1 MFTNAAASLA
11 PLSKGKFLNHGR
23 WKSRVSG
30 RPISSGMLPS
40 STMAEEILTP
50 GEDQVRAMI
59 TLMTNPVRS
68 TANSEQMEAA
78 FSSLEFFV
86 AVDFYI
92 NETTRHA
99 HLILPTP
106 TAAEQA
112 CYELGL
118 YQLAVRN
125 FTKWSSA
132 PLSPPPGAPESWEVM
147 LKLYSIFTGKA
158 DQPIRE
164 IDDASFAQLAT
175 SLIKKN
181 CTWPDLTLEEVAAKL
196 AGSWGPER
204 TIDLLLRIGPHGDG
218 FGRRPEGLTLAKVRE
233 SEHGIDLGP
242 LTARLR
248 EIINTP
254 SGKVELAPP
263 AITEDI
269 GRLRTDMSKRDRD
282 IVLIGRRNLRTSNSF
297 MHNLPALVKGRD
309 VCTLQ
314 MSPRDARRIGL
325 ADGSPAR
332 ITSRVGSVVAPV
344 EVTEDLMPGVV
355 SLPHGWG
362 HNVEASQIA
371 VAKKHAGV
379 NTNALT
385 DDRAYDEASGAT
397 VLFGTPVT
405 IVPVAIGGK

>member
-50 GEDQVRAMI
+50 GEGQVRAMI

-118 YQLAVRN
+118 YHSRFATLPSGRRHRFHHRQEHR
-125 FTKWSSA
+125 
-132 PLSPPPGAPESWEVM
+132 ESWEVM
-147 LKLYSIFTGKA
+147 LKLYSMIYGQSGSA
-158 DQPIRE
+158 DPRNRRCR
-164 IDDASFAQLAT
+164 LRAT
-175 SLIKKN
+175 RDSLIKK
-181 CTWPDLTLEEVAAKL
+181 TAPGRDLPLKKSRQV
-196 AGSWGPER
+196 GWIMGPGANHR
-204 TIDLLLRIGPHGDG
+204 PCFLRIGPHGDG

-233 SEHGIDLGP
+233 SSSTGSISVRSQRG
-242 LTARLR
+242 LR

-309 VCTLQ
+309 V
-314 MSPRDARRIGL
+314 ARCKCRRVMRANRPYQGT
-325 ADGSPAR
+325 SAR
-332 ITSRVGSVVAPV
+332 ITSRVGSV
-344 EVTEDLMPGVV
+344 
-355 SLPHGWG
+355 SR
-362 HNVEASQIA
+362 
-371 VAKKHAGV
+371 AG
-379 NTNALT
+379 
-385 DDRAYDEASGAT
+385 RSH
-397 VLFGTPVT
+397 
-405 IVPVAIGGK
+405 